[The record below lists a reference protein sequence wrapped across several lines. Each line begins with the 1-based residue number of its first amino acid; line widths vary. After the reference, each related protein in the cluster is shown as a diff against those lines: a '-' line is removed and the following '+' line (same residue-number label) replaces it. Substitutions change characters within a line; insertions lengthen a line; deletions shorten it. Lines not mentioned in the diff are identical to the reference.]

1 MKKLFAILMSV
12 LMIACFMPTM
22 AFADG
27 ETAVKGTEQNPYT
40 LEDLGNMNRQTY
52 IDAQKTLGGTMYVE
66 VGDYQYS
73 TNGTLGNGVRDDAT
87 GQKPDHNKLNSYAE
101 NGYLSPK
108 DENGKG
114 NDGAN
119 GMNIVF
125 VGGTITSQKTGYK
138 DIDHIDTSLLL
149 AVPAY
154 TNVTFKETQFNGV
167 FSFNYQLYTS
177 PWSQLGELKFDGCTF
192 NGIIVGATAAQT
204 LTFDGCTFNNYTNIE
219 SVNNSNPTW
228 IRPAYGNWTA
238 DDNRGQG
245 EDFKSLTKINF
256 TNNKVTSTRPVKFE
270 YVALWKDA
278 DVTITGNTFN
288 ISKQTG
294 DTECKNV
301 GIYLGAHDSAYNNDN
316 GKTVTLTWDNNKT
329 EGETAAAICLPT
341 GKQSLPK
348 GSKVL
353 NSSGEEI
360 AISAREWKTENNITI
375 GNTVS
380 GYATLQ
386 EAINAANDGSTV
398 KLLANTTEDITIPA
412 GKKVTLNLNGKTL
425 TNKNSDTIT
434 VQNGAELTIEGT
446 GTVDNVTHGKA
457 AIFNNGTAV
466 LNGGTYD
473 RSAET
478 GASATG
484 SGENSYYTI
493 VNHGTMTIA
502 TGVTVQTAKNNNQYG
517 KYSSLVENGYYDYK
531 STNPRSGY
539 VSGTNQAEP
548 TLTINGGTFLG
559 GLNTIKNDDGA
570 KVVIHNGN
578 FNNYSQAAVQN
589 HSIATINGGTFTG
602 ANGTETAVAV
612 FNCGVCSNI
621 AEKDKHQ
628 LTITDGTF
636 NGKIIKTTGTISIT
650 GGEFTSNPKDYV
662 DKSCKVFKVSDTKF
676 MVATDNAKPAGYYW
690 TAVEGKAWDYEGTAI
705 TYTPYVPTDNVTN
718 QSENTATGTP
728 ATTTADINASTTTA
742 ADGTKTT
749 TATVDDQTADKIVD
763 KATANKSEQIII
775 DATSAAGAG
784 AAAEV
789 GIPEKTVKEIAE
801 KTDANLTFKTDAAKV
816 QLDKNAVDA
825 LAAQAGTTG
834 TVKLLVKTV
843 KSDADIHQVE
853 LKLVTSNGAV
863 TDFHGGNVTVT
874 IKPSAALNAKEV
886 ICVYIDDNG
895 VYHRV
900 DGKKNA
906 DGTYTFTTGHFSTYA
921 IMSVEDAEKVFEQQ
935 DAKAAEQAKEIKL
948 QARSAKTAKGNIKVN
963 LKVNED
969 AIKAIEDLGYTVKYK
984 FYRSTIKNAKY
995 VGKFETTAKT
1005 YTNTTGKKGTRYY
1018 YKARV
1023 MVYDAQGELVAKT
1036 ALTQCKYACR
1046 IK

>member
-27 ETAVKGTEQNPYT
+27 GSTPTTGEATENPVAQVGNQTYTSLSAAVK
-40 LEDLGNMNRQTY
+40 
-52 IDAQKTLGGTMYVE
+52 AVE
-66 VGDYQYS
+66 S
-73 TNGTLGNGVRDDAT
+73 NGTA
-87 GQKPDHNKLNSYAE
+87 
-101 NGYLSPK
+101 
-108 DENGKG
+108 
-114 NDGAN
+114 
-119 GMNIVF
+119 
-125 VGGTITSQKTGYK
+125 TITLLK
-138 DIDHIDTSLLL
+138 D
-149 AVPAY
+149 
-154 TNVTFKETQFNGV
+154 
-167 FSFNYQLYTS
+167 
-177 PWSQLGELKFDGCTF
+177 
-192 NGIIVGATAAQT
+192 
-204 LTFDGCTFNNYTNIE
+204 
-219 SVNNSNPTW
+219 
-228 IRPAYGNWTA
+228 
-238 DDNRGQG
+238 
-245 EDFKSLTKINF
+245 
-256 TNNKVTSTRPVKFE
+256 
-270 YVALWKDA
+270 
-278 DVTITGNTFN
+278 
-288 ISKQTG
+288 
-294 DTECKNV
+294 
-301 GIYLGAHDSAYNNDN
+301 
-316 GKTVTLTWDNNKT
+316 
-329 EGETAAAICLPT
+329 
-341 GKQSLPK
+341 
-348 GSKVL
+348 
-353 NSSGEEI
+353 
-360 AISAREWKTENNITI
+360 
-375 GNTVS
+375 
-380 GYATLQ
+380 
-386 EAINAANDGSTV
+386 
-398 KLLANTTEDITIPA
+398 TTEDITISA
-412 GKKVTLNLNGKTL
+412 GKVTLNLNGKTL
-425 TNKNSDTIT
+425 TNSSSDTIT
-434 VQNGAELTIEGT
+434 VAKGAELTIEGA
-446 GTVDNVTHGKA
+446 GTVDNVTHAKA
-457 AIFNNGTAV
+457 ALVNYGTAV
-466 LNGGTYD
+466 LKGGTYTRSKENPENNKD
-473 RSAET
+473 SAE
-478 GASATG
+478 G
-484 SGENSYYTI
+484 NSYYTI
-493 VNHGTMTIA
+493 LNDKGGNMTIQD
-502 TGVTVQTAKNNNQYG
+502 GVEVTNVG
-517 KYSSLVENGYYDYK
+517 HFSSMIRNGGDENSID
-531 STNPRSGY
+531 
-539 VSGTNQAEP
+539 VSKLQ
-548 TLTINGGTFLG
+548 INGGTFSG
-559 GLNTIKNDDGA
+559 GINTVKNDGY
-570 KVVIHNGN
+570 G
-578 FNNYSQAAVQN
+578 
-589 HSIATINGGTFTG
+589 
-602 ANGTETAVAV
+602 E
-612 FNCGVCSNI
+612 
-621 AEKDKHQ
+621 
-628 LTITDGTF
+628 LTITGGSFSNTSQFVIMNWHKANLSGGTYETNEGAEAVLF
-636 NGKIIKTTGTISIT
+636 TANWYTGAIGELIVTGGTYKCADNQKLLCDRWNNEEEHKGTASIT
-650 GGEFTSNPKDYV
+650 GGEFSSNPKDYV

-676 MVATDNAKPAGYYW
+676 MVATDEAKPAGYYW
-690 TAVEGKAWDYEGTAI
+690 TAVEGKNWDYEGTAI

-728 ATTTADINASTTTA
+728 ATTTADINASATTA

-801 KTDANLTFKTDAAKV
+801 KTDANLTIKTDAAKV

-874 IKPSAALNAKEV
+874 IKPSATLNAKEV

>member
-27 ETAVKGTEQNPYT
+27 EDTPAAGEESKNPVAQVG
-40 LEDLGNMNRQTY
+40 DQTY
-52 IDAQKTLGGTMYVE
+52 ASLSAAVE
-66 VGDYQYS
+66 AVE
-73 TNGTLGNGVRDDAT
+73 TNGTA
-87 GQKPDHNKLNSYAE
+87 
-101 NGYLSPK
+101 
-108 DENGKG
+108 
-114 NDGAN
+114 
-119 GMNIVF
+119 
-125 VGGTITSQKTGYK
+125 TIT
-138 DIDHIDTSLLL
+138 LL
-149 AVPAY
+149 
-154 TNVTFKETQFNGV
+154 
-167 FSFNYQLYTS
+167 
-177 PWSQLGELKFDGCTF
+177 
-192 NGIIVGATAAQT
+192 
-204 LTFDGCTFNNYTNIE
+204 
-219 SVNNSNPTW
+219 
-228 IRPAYGNWTA
+228 
-238 DDNRGQG
+238 
-245 EDFKSLTKINF
+245 
-256 TNNKVTSTRPVKFE
+256 
-270 YVALWKDA
+270 KDA
-278 DVTITGNTFN
+278 
-288 ISKQTG
+288 
-294 DTECKNV
+294 
-301 GIYLGAHDSAYNNDN
+301 
-316 GKTVTLTWDNNKT
+316 
-329 EGETAAAICLPT
+329 
-341 GKQSLPK
+341 
-348 GSKVL
+348 
-353 NSSGEEI
+353 
-360 AISAREWKTENNITI
+360 
-375 GNTVS
+375 
-380 GYATLQ
+380 
-386 EAINAANDGSTV
+386 
-398 KLLANTTEDITIPA
+398 TEDITISA
-412 GKKVTLNLNGKTL
+412 NKKVTLNLNGKKL
-425 TNKNSDTIT
+425 TNSSNDTIT
-434 VQNGAELTIEGT
+434 VANGAELTIEGA
-446 GTVDNVTHGKA
+446 GTVNNGTHAKA
-457 AIFNNGTAV
+457 AIFNNGTVV

-473 RSAET
+473 RSAEAGT
-478 GASATG
+478 SASV
-484 SGENSYYTI
+484 SGKNSYYTI
-493 VNHGTMTIA
+493 VNHGTMTINEA
-502 TGVTVQTAKNNNQYG
+502 AKVQTAGGDTEKG
-517 KYSSLVENGYYDYK
+517 KFSSLVENGYYNYSSK
-531 STNPRSGY
+531 EPRSGY
-539 VSGTNQAEP
+539 VEGTNQEKP

-559 GLNTIKNDDGA
+559 GLNTIKNDDGGRITI
-570 KVVIHNGN
+570 KDGN
-578 FNNYSQAAVQN
+578 FSNFYQALVQN
-589 HSIATINGGTFTG
+589 HNIATIEGGTFTAAEGSDQTTYGVYNCGCVAVHDIGELTISGGTFTADYALGEVSTQAANVTISGGVFNGKKAAIGKSVDCKANFVINGGTY
-602 ANGTETAVAV
+602 
-612 FNCGVCSNI
+612 S
-621 AEKDKHQ
+621 
-628 LTITDGTF
+628 
-636 NGKIIKTTGTISIT
+636 S
-650 GGEFTSNPKDYV
+650 SPKNV
-662 DKSCKVFKVSDTKF
+662 VGNAKVFKVSDTKF
-676 MVATDNAKPAGYYW
+676 MVATDDAKPAGYYW
-690 TAVEGKAWDYEGTAI
+690 TAVEGEAWDYEGTAI
-705 TYTPYVPTDNVTN
+705 TYTPYVLTDNVTN

-775 DATSAAGAG
+775 DATSAAGAA

-789 GIPEKTVKEIAE
+789 GIPEKTVKEITE

-921 IMSVEDAEKVFEQQ
+921 IMSVEDAEKVFAQQ

-948 QARSAKTAKGNIKVN
+948 QARSVKTAKGNIKVN

-969 AIKAIEDLGYTVKYK
+969 AIEAIEDLGYTVKYK

-1005 YTNTTGKKGTRYY
+1005 YTNTTGKKGTKYY

>member
-1 MKKLFAILMSV
+1 MKKIFAILMSV

-27 ETAVKGTEQNPYT
+27 TVAKIGKTTYPT
-40 LEDLGNMNRQTY
+40 LQAA
-52 IDAQKTLGGTMYVE
+52 IDA
-66 VGDYQYS
+66 
-73 TNGTLGNGVRDDAT
+73 
-87 GQKPDHNKLNSYAE
+87 
-101 NGYLSPK
+101 
-108 DENGKG
+108 
-114 NDGAN
+114 
-119 GMNIVF
+119 
-125 VGGTITSQKTGYK
+125 
-138 DIDHIDTSLLL
+138 
-149 AVPAY
+149 
-154 TNVTFKETQFNGV
+154 
-167 FSFNYQLYTS
+167 
-177 PWSQLGELKFDGCTF
+177 
-192 NGIIVGATAAQT
+192 ATA
-204 LTFDGCTFNNYTNIE
+204 DGTT
-219 SVNNSNPTW
+219 
-228 IRPAYGNWTA
+228 
-238 DDNRGQG
+238 
-245 EDFKSLTKINF
+245 
-256 TNNKVTSTRPVKFE
+256 
-270 YVALWKDA
+270 
-278 DVTITGNTFN
+278 
-288 ISKQTG
+288 
-294 DTECKNV
+294 
-301 GIYLGAHDSAYNNDN
+301 
-316 GKTVTLTWDNNKT
+316 TV
-329 EGETAAAICLPT
+329 E
-341 GKQSLPK
+341 
-348 GSKVL
+348 
-353 NSSGEEI
+353 
-360 AISAREWKTENNITI
+360 
-375 GNTVS
+375 
-380 GYATLQ
+380 
-386 EAINAANDGSTV
+386 
-398 KLLANTTEDITIPA
+398 LLANTTEDITIPA

-425 TNKNSDTIT
+425 TNSSSDTIT
-434 VQNGAELTIEGT
+434 VANGAELTIEGT
-446 GTVDNVTHGKA
+446 GTVDNVTHAKA
-457 AIFNNGTAV
+457 AIFNNGTVV

-473 RSAET
+473 RSQEIGT
-478 GASATG
+478 SASESG
-484 SGENSYYTI
+484 SNSYYTI

-502 TGVTVQTAKNNNQYG
+502 AGVTVQTAGNDNQYG
-517 KYSSLVENGYYDYK
+517 KYSSLVENGYYNYSSK
-531 STNPRSGY
+531 EPRSGH
-539 VSGTNQAEP
+539 VEGTNQAEP

-559 GLNTIKNDDGA
+559 GLNTIKNDDGGRIA
-570 KVVIHNGN
+570 IKDGN
-578 FNNYSQAAVQN
+578 FSNFYQALVQN
-589 HSIATINGGTFTG
+589 HNIAKIEGGTFTAAEG
-602 ANGTETAVAV
+602 SDQTTYGVY
-612 FNCGVCSNI
+612 NCGCAANYDTG
-621 AEKDKHQ
+621 E
-628 LTITDGTF
+628 LTISGGTF
-636 NGKIIKTTGTISIT
+636 TADYALGEVSTQAANVTIS
-650 GGEFTSNPKDYV
+650 GGIFNGNKAAIGESTDCNAKFVISGGTYSSSPKNV
-662 DKSCKVFKVSDTKF
+662 VGNAKVFKVSDTKF
-676 MVATDNAKPAGYYW
+676 MVATDDAKPAGYYW

-705 TYTPYVPTDNVTN
+705 TYTPYVPIDNVTN

-775 DATSAAGAG
+775 DATSAAGA
-784 AAAEV
+784 AASAEV

-874 IKPSAALNAKEV
+874 IKPSATLNAKEV

-935 DAKAAEQAKEIKL
+935 DAKAAEQAKEIML

>member
-27 ETAVKGTEQNPYT
+27 GSTPTTGEATENPVAQVGNQTYTSLSAAVK
-40 LEDLGNMNRQTY
+40 
-52 IDAQKTLGGTMYVE
+52 AVE
-66 VGDYQYS
+66 S
-73 TNGTLGNGVRDDAT
+73 NGTA
-87 GQKPDHNKLNSYAE
+87 
-101 NGYLSPK
+101 
-108 DENGKG
+108 
-114 NDGAN
+114 
-119 GMNIVF
+119 
-125 VGGTITSQKTGYK
+125 TITLLK
-138 DIDHIDTSLLL
+138 D
-149 AVPAY
+149 
-154 TNVTFKETQFNGV
+154 
-167 FSFNYQLYTS
+167 
-177 PWSQLGELKFDGCTF
+177 
-192 NGIIVGATAAQT
+192 
-204 LTFDGCTFNNYTNIE
+204 
-219 SVNNSNPTW
+219 
-228 IRPAYGNWTA
+228 
-238 DDNRGQG
+238 
-245 EDFKSLTKINF
+245 
-256 TNNKVTSTRPVKFE
+256 
-270 YVALWKDA
+270 
-278 DVTITGNTFN
+278 
-288 ISKQTG
+288 
-294 DTECKNV
+294 
-301 GIYLGAHDSAYNNDN
+301 
-316 GKTVTLTWDNNKT
+316 
-329 EGETAAAICLPT
+329 
-341 GKQSLPK
+341 
-348 GSKVL
+348 
-353 NSSGEEI
+353 
-360 AISAREWKTENNITI
+360 
-375 GNTVS
+375 
-380 GYATLQ
+380 
-386 EAINAANDGSTV
+386 
-398 KLLANTTEDITIPA
+398 TTEDITISA
-412 GKKVTLNLNGKTL
+412 GKVTLNLNGKTL
-425 TNKNSDTIT
+425 TNSSSDTIT
-434 VQNGAELTIEGT
+434 VAKGAELTIEGA
-446 GTVDNVTHGKA
+446 GTVDNVTHAKA
-457 AIFNNGTAV
+457 ALVNYGTAV
-466 LNGGTYD
+466 LKGGTYTRSKENPENNKD
-473 RSAET
+473 SAE
-478 GASATG
+478 G
-484 SGENSYYTI
+484 NSYYTI
-493 VNHGTMTIA
+493 LNDKGGNMTIQD
-502 TGVTVQTAKNNNQYG
+502 GVEVTNVG
-517 KYSSLVENGYYDYK
+517 HFSSMIRNGGDENSID
-531 STNPRSGY
+531 
-539 VSGTNQAEP
+539 VSKLQ
-548 TLTINGGTFLG
+548 INGGTFSG
-559 GLNTIKNDDGA
+559 GINTVKNDGY
-570 KVVIHNGN
+570 G
-578 FNNYSQAAVQN
+578 
-589 HSIATINGGTFTG
+589 
-602 ANGTETAVAV
+602 E
-612 FNCGVCSNI
+612 
-621 AEKDKHQ
+621 
-628 LTITDGTF
+628 LTITGGSFSNTSQFVIMNWHKANLSGGTYETNEGAEAVLF
-636 NGKIIKTTGTISIT
+636 TANWYTGAIGELIVTGGTYKCADNQKLLCDRWNNEEEHKGTASIT
-650 GGEFTSNPKDYV
+650 GGEFSSNPKDYV

-676 MVATDNAKPAGYYW
+676 MVATDDAKPAGYYW
-690 TAVEGKAWDYEGTAI
+690 TAVEEKAWDYEGTAI

-749 TATVDDQTADKIVD
+749 TATVDNQTADKIVD
-763 KATANKSEQIII
+763 KAAANKSEQIII
-775 DATSAAGAG
+775 DATSAAGAT

-801 KTDANLTFKTDAAKV
+801 KTDANLTIKTDAAKV

-874 IKPSAALNAKEV
+874 IKPSATLNAKEV

-935 DAKAAEQAKEIKL
+935 DAKAAEQAKEIML

>member
-22 AFADG
+22 AFAG
-27 ETAVKGTEQNPYT
+27 ETEKGTEQNPYT
-40 LEDLGNMNRQTY
+40 LADLGNMDRQAY

-73 TNGTLGNGVRDDAT
+73 TNGTLGNGERNDT
-87 GQKPDHNKLNSYAE
+87 PGQTPDHSKLNAYAE
-101 NGYLSPK
+101 NGYLSLEGA
-108 DENGKG
+108 DGKK

-119 GMNIVF
+119 GKNIVF
-125 VGGTITSQKTGYK
+125 VGGTITSGATGYT
-138 DIDHIDTSLLL
+138 DIDHIGTSLLL

-154 TNVTFKETQFNGV
+154 TNVTFKGTQFNGV

-204 LTFDGCTFNNYTNIE
+204 LTFDGCTFNNYTN
-219 SVNNSNPTW
+219 STSANNSNPTW
-228 IRPAYGNWTA
+228 IRPAYGNWTP
-238 DDNRGQG
+238 DDNIGQG

-270 YVALWKDA
+270 YVAQWKNA
-278 DVTITGNTFN
+278 EVTITGNTFN
-288 ISKQTG
+288 ISGQTG
-294 DTECKNV
+294 DAECKNV
-301 GIYLGAHDSAYNNDN
+301 GIYLGAHESAYSN
-316 GKTVTLTWDNNKT
+316 GNEKTITLTWDNNKT

-353 NSSGEEI
+353 NSSREEI
-360 AISAREWKTENNITI
+360 AISGREWKTENNITI

-386 EAINAANDGSTV
+386 EAINAAKDGSTV
-398 KLLANTTEDITIPA
+398 ELLADTTEDITIPA

-434 VQNGAELTIEGT
+434 VAKDAELTIEGT
-446 GTVDNVTHGKA
+446 GTVDNVTHAKA
-457 AIFNNGTAV
+457 AIVNYGTAV
-466 LNGGTYD
+466 LKGGTYT
-473 RSAET
+473 RSKEDADNNK
-478 GASATG
+478 GSAG
-484 SGENSYYTI
+484 KNSFYTI
-493 VNHGTMTIA
+493 LNDKGGNMTIQN
-502 TGVTVQTAKNNNQYG
+502 GVEVTNVG
-517 KYSSLVENGYYDYK
+517 HFSSMIRNGGDGQ
-531 STNPRSGY
+531 SQA
-539 VSGTNQAEP
+539 VSKLQ
-548 TLTINGGTFLG
+548 INGGTFSG
-559 GLNTIKNDDGA
+559 GINTVKNDEYG
-570 KVVIHNGN
+570 
-578 FNNYSQAAVQN
+578 
-589 HSIATINGGTFTG
+589 
-602 ANGTETAVAV
+602 E
-612 FNCGVCSNI
+612 
-621 AEKDKHQ
+621 
-628 LTITDGTF
+628 LTITGGSFSNTSQFVIMNWHKAILSGGTYETNEGAEAVLF
-636 NGKIIKTTGTISIT
+636 TARYRENRAIGELTVTGGTYKCADNQKLLCDRWDNNEQYKGTANIT
-650 GGEFTSNPKDYV
+650 GGEFSSNPKDYV

-676 MVATDNAKPAGYYW
+676 MVATDDAKPAGYYW

-775 DATSAAGAG
+775 DATSAAGAA

-874 IKPSAALNAKEV
+874 IKPSATLNAKEV

-935 DAKAAEQAKEIKL
+935 DAKAAEQAKEIML

>member
-1 MKKLFAILMSV
+1 
-12 LMIACFMPTM
+12 M
-22 AFADG
+22 AGTAQGAFVVISKISPG
-27 ETAVKGTEQNPYT
+27 ETTT
-40 LEDLGNMNRQTY
+40 
-52 IDAQKTLGGTMYVE
+52 VE
-66 VGDYQYS
+66 
-73 TNGTLGNGVRDDAT
+73 
-87 GQKPDHNKLNSYAE
+87 
-101 NGYLSPK
+101 
-108 DENGKG
+108 
-114 NDGAN
+114 
-119 GMNIVF
+119 
-125 VGGTITSQKTGYK
+125 
-138 DIDHIDTSLLL
+138 LL
-149 AVPAY
+149 A
-154 TNVTFKETQFNGV
+154 
-167 FSFNYQLYTS
+167 
-177 PWSQLGELKFDGCTF
+177 
-192 NGIIVGATAAQT
+192 
-204 LTFDGCTFNNYTNIE
+204 
-219 SVNNSNPTW
+219 
-228 IRPAYGNWTA
+228 
-238 DDNRGQG
+238 
-245 EDFKSLTKINF
+245 
-256 TNNKVTSTRPVKFE
+256 
-270 YVALWKDA
+270 
-278 DVTITGNTFN
+278 
-288 ISKQTG
+288 
-294 DTECKNV
+294 DTT
-301 GIYLGAHDSAYNNDN
+301 D
-316 GKTVTLTWDNNKT
+316 
-329 EGETAAAICLPT
+329 
-341 GKQSLPK
+341 
-348 GSKVL
+348 
-353 NSSGEEI
+353 
-360 AISAREWKTENNITI
+360 
-375 GNTVS
+375 
-380 GYATLQ
+380 
-386 EAINAANDGSTV
+386 
-398 KLLANTTEDITIPA
+398 DITIPA
-412 GKKVTLNLNGKTL
+412 GKKVILNLNGKTL
-425 TNKNSDTIT
+425 TNSNSDTIT
-434 VQNGAELTIEGT
+434 VAYGAELTIEGT

-457 AIFNNGTAV
+457 AIFNNGTVV

-493 VNHGTMTIA
+493 VNHGNMTIA

-539 VSGTNQAEP
+539 VEKTNQAEP

-559 GLNTIKNDDGA
+559 GLNTIKNDDGGRITI
-570 KVVIHNGN
+570 KDGN
-578 FNNYSQAAVQN
+578 FSNFYQALVQN
-589 HSIATINGGTFTG
+589 HNIATIEGGTFTAAEG
-602 ANGTETAVAV
+602 SNQTTYGVY
-612 FNCGVCSNI
+612 NCGCAANYDTG
-621 AEKDKHQ
+621 E
-628 LTITDGTF
+628 LTISGGTF
-636 NGKIIKTTGTISIT
+636 TADYALGEVSTQAANVTISGGIFNGNKAAIGKSDSCKANFVIT
-650 GGEFTSNPKDYV
+650 GGTYSSSPKNV
-662 DKSCKVFKVSDTKF
+662 VGNAKVFKVSDTKF
-676 MVATDNAKPAGYYW
+676 MVATDDAKPAGYYW
-690 TAVEGKAWDYEGTAI
+690 TAVEGKDWDYEGTAI

-775 DATSAAGAG
+775 DATSAAGAV

-789 GIPEKTVKEIAE
+789 GIPEKTVKEITE

-874 IKPSAALNAKEV
+874 IKPSATLNAKEV

-900 DGKKNA
+900 GGKKNA

-935 DAKAAEQAKEIKL
+935 DAKAAEQAKEIML